1 MARNLPTDADIDAFI
16 AKVIVEALHHAPW
29 VAQVIQPLS
38 DEVRK
43 RLVLGPDTVEVYE
56 RNGNLARTCWV
67 TISGKRYIFTYDYS
81 GRKIDLKERTLRGQT
96 LHSFDNN
103 SAAQAIQAVVAQL

>member
-16 AKVIVEALHHAPW
+16 AKVILEAQHHAPW
-29 VAQVIQPLS
+29 VAQIIQPLS
-38 DEVRK
+38 DEVRR

-67 TISGKRYIFTYDYS
+67 TLSGNRYVFTYDYG
-81 GRKIDLKERTLRGQT
+81 GRKIDLKDRTLRGRLIQ
-96 LHSFDNN
+96 SFDNTTP
-103 SAAQAIQAVVAQL
+103 AATIVAVVAQL